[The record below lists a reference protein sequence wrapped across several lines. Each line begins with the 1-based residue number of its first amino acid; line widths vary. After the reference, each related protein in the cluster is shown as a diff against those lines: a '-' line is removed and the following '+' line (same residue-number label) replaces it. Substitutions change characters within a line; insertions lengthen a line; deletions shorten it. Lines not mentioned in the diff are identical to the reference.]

1 MNLQQLFNSEGD
13 KKRIFGLLLGII
25 LAVVVYFFLDFSPEH
40 HLQRLLAS
48 VAALMAVWWIT
59 ECIPLA
65 ATSLIPLVLFPF
77 LGILSGKLTAAS
89 YINSTIFL
97 FMGGFIIALAMEK
110 WGLHKRIALSLIA
123 LFGKNPSQIILGF
136 MIASAFISM
145 WISNT
150 ATAVMLLPIG
160 LAIVYKMEE
169 QFGKEKT
176 KKFSIALLLAIAYS
190 CSVGGLGTLIGTPP
204 NLVFQ
209 RVFSIQFPNK
219 PEIVFSEWMIFAV
232 PLSLVMLIII
242 WLLLTKVFFKIS
254 DDVILQ
260 KDVIQSERIKL
271 GKMSYEEKVVLV
283 VFTLTAL
290 LWIFRNDLEAGI
302 FTLPGWSSLLPTKD
316 FIDDGTIAIMMGL
329 FLFIIPAKDKT
340 KESSAILG
348 NKIIRKIPWEIILLF
363 GGGFALAEGFVS
375 SGLSETIGAQFAGLQ
390 GMPIY
395 LLILI
400 ICLSITFL
408 TELTSNT
415 ATAQIILPI
424 LASLSIQL
432 NLDPYLLMIPATLS
446 ASMAFMMPVA
456 TPPNAIIFGSDR
468 IKVKDMARTGLA
480 INFIGAFLISGYIYL
495 IFG

>member
-1 MNLQQLFNSEGD
+1 MSLRDYFSSEGD
-13 KKRIFGLLLGII
+13 KKRITGLLLGII
-25 LAVVVYFFLDFSPEH
+25 IAFIVYLFLDFSSEQ

-77 LGILSGKLTAAS
+77 FGILSGKDTAAS

-110 WGLHKRIALSLIA
+110 WELHKRIALSLIS
-123 LFGKNPSQIILGF
+123 LFGNNPSQIILGF

-160 LAIVYKMEE
+160 LAIIYKMEE
-169 QFGKEKT
+169 QFGKETT
-176 KKFSIALLLAIAYS
+176 KKFSLALLLSIAYA

-209 RVFSIQFPNK
+209 RVFSIQFPDR
-219 PEIVFSEWMIFAV
+219 PEIVFSEWMIFAL

-242 WLLLTKVFFKIS
+242 WLLLTKVFFRVGK
-254 DDVILQ
+254 DVVLQ
-260 KDVIQSERIKL
+260 KDVIKSERIKL
-271 GKMSYEEKVVLV
+271 GKMSYEEKVVLI
-283 VFTLTAL
+283 VFTLTAV

-302 FTLPGWSSLLPTKD
+302 FTLPGWSSLLSTKD
-316 FIDDGTIAIMMGL
+316 YIDDGTIAIMMGL
-329 FLFIIPAKDKT
+329 LLFIIPAKDKT
-340 KESSAILG
+340 KGSFAILG

-363 GGGFALAEGFVS
+363 GGGFALAEGFVTT
-375 SGLSETIGAQFAGLQ
+375 GLSETIGAQFAGLK
-390 GMPIY
+390 GMPVY

-424 LASLSIQL
+424 LASLSVQL
-432 NLDPYLLMIPATLS
+432 NLDPFLLMIPATLS

-456 TPPNAIIFGSDR
+456 TPPNAIIFSSDR

-480 INFIGAFLISGYIYL
+480 INFIGAFLISAYIYF

>member
-1 MNLQQLFNSEGD
+1 LNLKYYFSSEGD
-13 KKRIFGLLLGII
+13 KKRIFGLLLGIV
-25 LAVVVYFFLDFSPEH
+25 LAFVVYLFLDFPAE
-40 HLQRLLAS
+40 LQLQKILAS

-65 ATSLIPLVLFPF
+65 ATSLVPLVLFPF
-77 LGILSGKLTAAS
+77 LGILSGKETAAS

-110 WGLHKRIALSLIA
+110 WELHKRIALSLIS

-169 QFGKEKT
+169 QFGAEKS
-176 KKFSIALLLAIAYS
+176 KKFSLALLLAIAYS

-209 RVFSIQFPNK
+209 RVFAIQFPDK
-219 PEIVFSEWMIFAV
+219 PEIVFSQWMIFAI
-232 PLSLVMLIII
+232 PLSAVMLIII
-242 WLLLTKVFFKIS
+242 WFLLTKIFFKVGK
-254 DDVILQ
+254 DVVLQ
-260 KDVIQSERIKL
+260 KDVIKSERVKL

-283 VFTLTAL
+283 IFTLTAL

-302 FTLPGWSSLLPTKD
+302 FALPGWSNLLPTKD

-340 KESSAILG
+340 RGSSAILG

-363 GGGFALAEGFVS
+363 GGGFALAQGFVAT
-375 SGLSETIGAQFAGLQ
+375 GLSETIGAQFAGLQ

-400 ICLSITFL
+400 VCLAITFL

-424 LASLSIQL
+424 LASLSIEL
-432 NLDPYLLMIPATLS
+432 NMDPYLLMIPATLS

-468 IKVKDMARTGLA
+468 IKVKDMARTGLV
-480 INFIGAFLISGYIYL
+480 INFIGAFLISIYVYF

>member
-1 MNLQQLFNSEGD
+1 MLSDNNRLI
-13 KKRIFGLLLGII
+13 KIFLGITAAIAVYFLLG
-25 LAVVVYFFLDFSPEH
+25 FGGDQSD
-40 HLQRLLAS
+40 QRMLAS
-48 VAALMAVWWIT
+48 VAVLMAVWWIT

-77 LGILSGKLTAAS
+77 LGILSGKQTAAS

-110 WGLHKRIALSLIA
+110 WELHKRIALNLIS

-160 LAIVYKMEE
+160 LAIIYKMEE
-169 QFGKEKT
+169 QFGKNDT
-176 KKFSIALLLAIAYS
+176 KKFTISLLLGIAYA
-190 CSVGGLGTLIGTPP
+190 CSVGGVGTLIGTPP

-209 RVFSIQFPNK
+209 RIFSIQFPDK
-219 PEIVFSEWMIFAV
+219 PEIVFSEWMFFAI
-232 PLSLVMLIII
+232 PLSITMLIII
-242 WLLLTKVFFKIS
+242 WFLLTKVFFRVGSEIK
-254 DDVILQ
+254 LQ
-260 KDVIQSERIKL
+260 KDLIKSEKIKL
-271 GKMSYEEKVVLV
+271 GKMSYEEKVVLT
-283 VFTLTAL
+283 VFLITAF

-302 FTLPGWSSLLPTKD
+302 ISLPGWSSLLPTRD
-316 FIDDGTIAIMMGL
+316 LIDDGTIAVMMGL
-329 FLFIIPAKDKT
+329 LLFIIPAKNKT
-340 KESSAILG
+340 KGSSAILG

-363 GGGFALAEGFVS
+363 GGGFALAEGFVAT
-375 SGLSETIGAQFAGLQ
+375 GLSETIGAQFAGLK
-390 GMPIY
+390 GTDTY
-395 LLILI
+395 LIILI
-400 ICLSITFL
+400 ICLTITFL

-424 LASLSIQL
+424 LAALSIEID
-432 NLDPYLLMIPATLS
+432 LDPYLLMIPATIS

-456 TPPNAIIFGSDR
+456 TPPNAIIFGSER
-468 IKVKDMARTGLA
+468 IKVKEMARSGIL
-480 INFIGAFLISGYIYL
+480 INIIGAFLISSYVYL

>member
-1 MNLQQLFNSEGD
+1 M
-13 KKRIFGLLLGII
+13 RIAGLLLGII
-25 LAVVVYFFLDFSPEH
+25 LAFIVYLFLDFSSEN

-48 VAALMAVWWIT
+48 VAALMVVWWIT

-77 LGILSGKLTAAS
+77 LGILSGKTTAAS

-110 WGLHKRIALSLIA
+110 WELHKRIALSLIS

-160 LAIVYKMEE
+160 LAIIYKMEE
-169 QFGKEKT
+169 QFGKETT
-176 KKFSIALLLAIAYS
+176 KEFSLALLLSIAYA

-209 RVFSIQFPNK
+209 RVFSIQFPDR
-219 PEIVFSEWMIFAV
+219 PEIVFSKWMIFAL

-242 WLLLTKVFFKIS
+242 WLLLTKVFFRINK
-254 DDVILQ
+254 DVVLQ
-260 KDVIQSERIKL
+260 KDVIKSERIKL
-271 GKMSYEEKVVLV
+271 GKMSYEEKVVLI
-283 VFTLTAL
+283 VFTLTAV

-302 FTLPGWSSLLPTKD
+302 FTLPGWSSLLSTKD
-316 FIDDGTIAIMMGL
+316 YIDDGTIAIMMGL
-329 FLFIIPAKDKT
+329 LLFIIPAKDKT
-340 KESSAILG
+340 KGSSAILG

-363 GGGFALAEGFVS
+363 GGGFALAEGFVAT
-375 SGLSETIGAQFAGLQ
+375 GLSETIGAQFAGLQ
-390 GMPIY
+390 GMPVY

-400 ICLSITFL
+400 VCLSITFL

-424 LASLSIQL
+424 LASLSVQL
-432 NLDPYLLMIPATLS
+432 NLDPFLLMIPATLS

-468 IKVKDMARTGLA
+468 IKVKDMAKTGVA
-480 INFIGAFLISGYIYL
+480 INFIGAFLISAYIYF